1 MRREY
6 GVCYKPEPSISSL
19 ALIPIN
25 VRSRVNKD
33 LLDKYYGLPAERPF
47 QTNKS
52 WQFNISRALLTK
64 LYGYTWF
71 RNKVVSD
78 QESVRKKWKPKK
90 GIKVWVNVNKY
101 WLYEIIKIIYCRIK
115 NIVKYLHK
123 VMNESESLY
132 FLKGRKS
139 RFLTVE
145 FDKLNICTIILG
157 SSKADIYTP
166 KLKGK

>member
-1 MRREY
+1 MA
-6 GVCYKPEPSISSL
+6 VL
-19 ALIPIN
+19 
-25 VRSRVNKD
+25 
-33 LLDKYYGLPAERPF
+33 F
-47 QTNKS
+47 QCMTKFTTNKKKKKKEKK
-52 WQFNISRALLTK
+52 IK
-64 LYGYTWF
+64 
-71 RNKVVSD
+71 
-78 QESVRKKWKPKK
+78 ESVRKKWKPKK

-115 NIVKYLHK
+115 NIVKYLHR
-123 VMNESESLY
+123 VMNESECLY

-139 RFLTVE
+139 HSLTVE